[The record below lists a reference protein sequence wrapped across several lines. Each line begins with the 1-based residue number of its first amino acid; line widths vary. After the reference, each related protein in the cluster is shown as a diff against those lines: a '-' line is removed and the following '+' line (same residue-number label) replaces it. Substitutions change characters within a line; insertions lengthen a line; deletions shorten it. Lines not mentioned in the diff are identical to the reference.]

1 MAAVEIHRGLSA
13 VESRRLAWDKALG
26 ESRFPHFTQTWAWY
40 RLVARHHAAAWEPLL
55 LEARWEDRL
64 LGLLPLLAHRER
76 PHWVSP
82 QTLLGLGGAL
92 PIGREVTATWL
103 RIVARLG
110 SLLPPGTRLDIGPID
125 TRTGVAARL
134 DTACENIALRPTA
147 KRTTL
152 QREWSLDEMT
162 APDGRPPIAGPRPS
176 VAASERST
184 THDGITV
191 VSSRGSFRG
200 DDGLSRET
208 EELLRQRLA
217 DPRFELVPHLPLVDV
232 PPQAAFALFEE
243 LADAGLLVVT
253 HAARPLLDHPLTSLS
268 LDEASPTSTSGSATS
283 RDRRVDRATERSIE
297 RDLIWVGDESSLV
310 PLAELRPRHGAS
322 PLPAELRRI
331 GRRLGQAGFRRI
343 GQLPADWRPTDGV
356 AEVRYRSFRFGS
368 RSFPEQALHA
378 LGLSRV
384 ATGLSDWWHAPSGV
398 RERR

>member
-82 QTLLGLGGAL
+82 QALLGLGGAL

-152 QREWSLDEMT
+152 QREWSLDDSTTT
-162 APDGRPPIAGPRPS
+162 ADLPPTSRTH
-176 VAASERST
+176 ERSM
-184 THDGITV
+184 THDGLV
-191 VSSRGSFRG
+191 VAGSRGTFRG
-200 DDGLSRET
+200 EEGMSRET
-208 EELLRQRLA
+208 EEHLRQRLA
-217 DPRFELVPHLPLVDV
+217 DPRFELAPHLPLVDRS
-232 PPQAAFALFEE
+232 PRAAFSLFEE

-253 HAARPLLDHPLTSLS
+253 HASRPLLDRQLTGAS
-268 LDEASPTSTSGSATS
+268 LDESSSIDAADSACS
-283 RDRRVDRATERSIE
+283 AERATE
-297 RDLIWVGDESSLV
+297 RDLIWVGDSVSLV
-310 PLAELRPRHGAS
+310 PLAELRPRHAMPPS
-322 PLPAELRRI
+322 PAELRRL
-331 GRRLGQAGFRRI
+331 GRSLGLAGFRRI
-343 GQLPADWRPTDGV
+343 GQLPADWRPAEGV

-368 RSFPEQALHA
+368 RSLPEQALHA